1 MLFSQTMTWRRTLIA
16 FLLFYSACTG
26 SFAQSEPQYTQYM
39 FNRYLFNPA
48 YAGSNDALE
57 FALLHRSQYV
67 GLSSTFIATQ
77 AFNFSAPIAV
87 ANSGIGLNVVNDLIG
102 YQRSTGININYNYRK
117 KFSWGNLAVGVGAGI
132 IQTSLNGAKLRTPEG
147 DYNSGI
153 NHNDNIVPNTM
164 QNGIAPDFS
173 FGIYFNNDRYFAGA
187 SINHIIFSDAS
198 IKAANGSKTKL
209 IFSRNLFFTGGY
221 NFRVGN
227 KLEIMPSALIKTD
240 LVKVQ
245 AEVNAT
251 FTVIDNIITGI
262 SFRGYTKRTIDA
274 LGLVLGFKYKGFQL
288 VYSYDANVSYL
299 TKFNTGSHEISLSY
313 RYPLK
318 KKEVRGYFYHNPRFN

>member
-1 MLFSQTMTWRRTLIA
+1 LLFSQTMSWRRTLTA
-16 FLLFYSACTG
+16 FFILCCVGNGL
-26 SFAQSEPQYTQYM
+26 FAQTEPQYTQYM

-48 YAGSNDALE
+48 YAGSNNALE
-57 FALLHRSQYV
+57 FSLLHRSQYV
-67 GLSSTFIATQ
+67 GLSSTYIATQ
-77 AFNFSAPIAV
+77 AFNFSAPIPA
-87 ANSGIGLNVVNDLIG
+87 ASSGIGLNVGNDLIG
-102 YQRSTGININYNYRK
+102 YQRSTSVNINYNYRK
-117 KFSWGNLAVGVGAGI
+117 KFNWGNLAVGLGAGI

-173 FGIYFNNDRYFAGA
+173 LGIYFNNERYFAGA
-187 SINHIIFSDAS
+187 AVNHIIFSDAS
-198 IKAANGSKTKL
+198 IKAANGGKTKL

-251 FTVIDNIITGI
+251 FTIIDNIITGI